1 MAFGAEDLFEYWERL
16 GVFDIVL
23 PFLLVFAIV
32 YGILKYMKIF
42 GNDKGVHAILSIV
55 IGILAV
61 RYTEFT
67 YFYRELFPRLGIGL
81 TILLVF
87 LILVGMFASDKSMT
101 IFMWIFSIIGL
112 IIAIAV
118 VYNSAAVFGWVDGF
132 GGGASEWISWI
143 VSAVLLI
150 GVIVV
155 IVMGNIDTT
164 GSTAA
169 KAAPMFSLTSG
180 GKP

>member
-1 MAFGAEDLFEYWERL
+1 
-16 GVFDIVL
+16 
-23 PFLLVFAIV
+23 
-32 YGILKYMKIF
+32 
-42 GNDKGVHAILSIV
+42 
-55 IGILAV
+55 
-61 RYTEFT
+61 
-67 YFYRELFPRLGIGL
+67 
-81 TILLVF
+81 
-87 LILVGMFASDKSMT
+87 
-101 IFMWIFSIIGL
+101 MWIFSIIGL